1 MPKKSYSVTRYRDS
15 RTGRLVS
22 EATYKRSKAHHGSHI
37 KKEVATY
44 FENSPRTLPSPRKR
58 KREVEERIDQGDE
71 TDHDEDY
78 EYEGAFDSP
87 GKGKK

>member
-22 EATYKRSKAHHGSHI
+22 EATYKRSKAHHGKHI
-37 KKEVATY
+37 KKEIATY
-44 FENSPRTLPSPRKR
+44 FENSPRTLPSPRHSR
-58 KREVEERIDQGDE
+58 FSAADRERAIEEEIDQD
-71 TDHDEDY
+71 DY

-87 GKGKK
+87 GGKRK